1 MDLTRDDY
9 QKVILLVIGAL
20 LGAIFAVLGNLFIWN
35 WNKPDVRFGTGDAY
49 IHPKLAIATVG
60 LKNWGGSDAENV
72 TITASFA
79 DPFNNFSTDQVAT
92 SFEPSAGGV
101 DKKSVTGTIKRLAP
115 GEIVNIYFT
124 TNLLRPGSTRSR
136 LSGASSSMAV
146 WGKRGHR
153 GFPGFSLICW
163 SLPW

>member
-20 LGAIFAVLGNLFIWN
+20 LGAILAVLGNLFIWN
-35 WNKPDVRFGTGDAY
+35 WNKPDVRYATGGAY

-79 DPFNNFSTDQVAT
+79 YPFTNVSTDQIATPLSLLLEVAT
-92 SFEPSAGGV
+92 
-101 DKKSVTGTIKRLAP
+101 KSL
-115 GEIVNIYFT
+115 
-124 TNLLRPGSTRSR
+124 SR
-136 LSGASSSMAV
+136 EASKGWHPVS
-146 WGKRGHR
+146 
-153 GFPGFSLICW
+153 
-163 SLPW
+163 